1 MLYILSAV
9 STLVLLTACSHDL
22 GLMKQD
28 ETLTGYETAVRFGLW
43 EKAAQYQQPG
53 RHLERDIAR
62 LRGYHVTGYEVRHQD
77 RPSSGNVLLQ
87 TVEIR
92 YLRPDELSERSM
104 IDRQVWRFDA
114 DRDRWW
120 LETDLPNLE

>member
-1 MLYILSAV
+1 
-9 STLVLLTACSHDL
+9 
-22 GLMKQD
+22 MKQD

-43 EKAAQYQQPG
+43 EKAAQYQRSG
-53 RHLERDIAR
+53 RHSERDIAH

-77 RPSSGNVLLQ
+77 HPSSGNVLLQ

-92 YLRPDELSERSM
+92 YLRPDELSERSTL
-104 IDRQVWRFDA
+104 DRQIWRFDA
-114 DRDRWW
+114 DQDRWL

>member
-1 MLYILSAV
+1 MLYTLLTV

-28 ETLTGYETAVRFGLW
+28 EALTGYETAVRFGLW
-43 EKAAQYQQPG
+43 EKAAQYQQPA
-53 RHLERDIAR
+53 RRSERDIAR
-62 LRGYHVTGYEVRHQD
+62 LRGYHVTGYEVRYQD
-77 RPSSGNVLLQ
+77 RASSGNLLLQ